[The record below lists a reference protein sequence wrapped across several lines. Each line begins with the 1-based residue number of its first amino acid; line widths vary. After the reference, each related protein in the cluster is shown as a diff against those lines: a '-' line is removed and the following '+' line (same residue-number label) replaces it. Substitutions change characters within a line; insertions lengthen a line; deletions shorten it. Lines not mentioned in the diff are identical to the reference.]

1 MPFTFGLLG
10 VKWEICC
17 HLNSFSICDTLFLS
31 RCFQS
36 FFLCLQLSEAWLCL
50 GVDFFQFTLF
60 RVCSTSWINIGLC
73 FSPNLE
79 VFSHYFFKKIF
90 FFCFTLS
97 PPFLGTSVTQICC
110 CSTSLWSL
118 FISFSHLFSLCWS
131 DWVSSVALS
140 SMFFHISPPI
150 YYWAHPVSFNLDYL
164 FF

>member
-90 FFCFTLS
+90 FLFHTFSSLSGNFSDTNLLLFHKSLKSVYIFFPSIFSLLVRLGKFCCSVFNVFSYLSSDLLLS
-97 PPFLGTSVTQICC
+97 P
-110 CSTSLWSL
+110 
-118 FISFSHLFSLCWS
+118 
-131 DWVSSVALS
+131 SSE
-140 SMFFHISPPI
+140 F
-150 YYWAHPVSFNLDYL
+150 
-164 FF
+164 